1 MRQIR
6 TDDSASPAA
15 GIILAERRPFAVR
28 AATALSSV
36 SWNDGFWKERHHRV
50 RSITLPWLWERMM
63 NPQYGAVPRNFQI
76 FAGKSDAEFVGSYWS
91 EELIHKWIEAASYH
105 LAYDFDA
112 ELDRRIDEAIAIV
125 ADAQMDDGYVVAS
138 SVLHGTR
145 FLVPRYHELYNLG
158 HLITAAC
165 VHHTL
170 TGKRNYLNVAI
181 RAADLLYDTFVPNR
195 DRFANFSNTKSYIM
209 AVFDLARV
217 TGDARY
223 AELGNVFIDLHGAK
237 SAQSPPAGA
246 AAAAGGGS
254 PARDAGDA
262 IGMADRPAA
271 TDQAAAVLERL
282 GGRALSKFEHDGV
295 LELQGTDL
303 RQSRV
308 PLREESTVVGHA
320 VNFSYLYAGATDAY
334 LEGGDARLREAL
346 ERLWDDLTLRKMY
359 VNGGVCPVQNGMSLR
374 GDRVGEAAGP
384 PYELPNDTAYNETCA
399 QIGTLMWAWRML
411 LVTGDAKYADAME
424 HELYNGTISS
434 IGEDSVSWFYMNPL
448 RWYGEH
454 HDLRTKKHHHNRYQ
468 PCGDEG
474 FGHTC
479 CPTNLTRLE
488 SQFHGYLYTTDA
500 EGICVDH
507 YGANSYRG
515 EHERFGSIE
524 LVQRTD
530 YPWDGT
536 VTITVERMDPSCALK
551 LRIPGWVHDAS
562 VTVNGAPQPIDLVP
576 GSYATLRR
584 QWKPGDS
591 VVLTLP
597 MPVRYLA
604 AHPKVEAARNA
615 VALLRGPL
623 LYCLESPDLPDGIDV
638 AALRLPR
645 DPDFEPA
652 RSDLFGGITV
662 LHGTLRTVESL
673 PYDGPLYGEWRPS
686 PPTDVEVDLI
696 PYYLW
701 ANRGVSSMEVWLPLL

>member
-1 MRQIR
+1 MGDRPSVEPG
-6 TDDSASPAA
+6 DSSASPA
-15 GIILAERRPFAVR
+15 GIMLAERRPFALR
-28 AATALSSV
+28 SATPLTSV
-36 SWNDGFWKERHHRV
+36 AWKDGFWKDRQQIV
-50 RSITLPWLWERMM
+50 RSITLPWLWDRMM
-63 NPQYGAVPRNFQI
+63 DPRYGAVPRNFQI
-76 FAGKSDAEFVGSYWS
+76 FSGKSDAEFVGSYWS

-105 LAYDFDA
+105 LAYEYDA
-112 ELDRRIDEAIAIV
+112 ELDRRIDEAIAVV
-125 ADAQMDDGYVVAS
+125 ADAQLDDGYVVAS

-145 FLVPRYHELYNLG
+145 FLIPRYHELFNLG

-170 TGKRNYLNVAI
+170 TGKRNYLDVAI
-181 RAADLLYDTFVPNR
+181 KAADLTYDTFVPNKE
-195 DRFANFSNTKSYIM
+195 RFANFSNTKSYIM

-217 TGDARY
+217 TGDPRY
-223 AELGNVFIDLHGAK
+223 AELGNVFIDLHGAE
-237 SAQSPPAGA
+237 SAGPQSS
-246 AAAAGGGS
+246 GS
-254 PARDAGDA
+254 ASSPGHDAGDA
-262 IGMADRPAA
+262 IAMADGPPAA
-271 TDQAAAVLERL
+271 TERTAAVLGRL
-282 GGRALSKFEHDGV
+282 GGRALSKFERDGV

-303 RQSRV
+303 RQTRV
-308 PLREESTVVGHA
+308 PLREESSVVGHA
-320 VNFSYLYAGATDAY
+320 VNFTYLYAGATDAY
-334 LEGGDARLREAL
+334 LEGGDVRLREAL

-359 VNGGVCPVQNGMSLR
+359 VNGGVCAIHNGISLR

-411 LVTGDAKYADAME
+411 LVSGDAKYADAME
-424 HELYNGTISS
+424 HELFNGTIPSR
-434 IGEDSVSWFYMNPL
+434 GEDGISWFYMNPL

-454 HDLRTKKHHHNRYQ
+454 HDLRTKKHHHTRYQ
-468 PCGDEG
+468 PCGEEG

-488 SQFHGYLYTTDA
+488 SQVHGYLYTTDDD
-500 EGICVDH
+500 GICVDQ
-507 YGANSYRG
+507 YGASTFRG
-515 EHERFGSIE
+515 GHDRHGTVE

-536 VTITVERMDPSCALK
+536 VSITIERMDPACVLK
-551 LRIPGWVHDAS
+551 LRIPGWVRGAS
-562 VTVNGAPQPIDLVP
+562 VTVNGEPQSVELTP

-584 QWKPGDS
+584 RWAAGDLI
-591 VVLTLP
+591 VLTLP

-623 LYCLESPDLPDGIDV
+623 LYCLESPDLPEGIDV
-638 AALRLPR
+638 AAVRLPR
-645 DPDFEPA
+645 DPDFAPVQ
-652 RSDLFGGITV
+652 SGLFDGIV
-662 LHGTLRTVESL
+662 ALHGTLHAVESMD
-673 PYDGPLYGEWRPS
+673 YDGPLYGEWHPAEPVS
-686 PPTDVEVDLI
+686 LEVDLI